1 MDVAPK
7 RTRFTIRVTLIT
19 SFVVACAFTA
29 LVAIGLQFVFSNNLA
44 KSSAQEKFQGIAAN
58 SSEQALLQEQS
69 ALGLARSLKHSF
81 GNRELSAV
89 HLSKQQLLAFSSL
102 LEGNPKVFSLFIGFA
117 NGDYLELSNLE
128 SARNLRQLWGAAPS
142 DRWVLLSISEQRGTR
157 GGTRGGTREQTLSYL
172 NSDLSIRHSEVHGS
186 KYNASTRPWFKL
198 ATRDKV
204 YKMPP
209 YLFNFVR
216 QPGSSYSIKSERGDV
231 FGTNILL
238 SSLAEY
244 MAIEG
249 HGQGAQAYMF
259 DDNGVLRAQRL
270 GKEEPII
277 APGATLSLSGD
288 EQRLL
293 QSIGTLR
300 VGVMDDYPPF
310 EYNLSGQ
317 PRGYGLEH
325 LQLIAAMLGLELE
338 LINGYSFP
346 ELIEQL
352 KQGQLD
358 MLLGLM
364 KTEQRLEFGAYAQP
378 YYLPEVVFAT
388 ANLDL
393 ATRPQLASL
402 ATKRIAAQRGYAITR
417 FLRQQLPQA
426 QFIEYKD
433 TLTAMRALERGEV
446 DAVFDLKV
454 VLQYIEKYFFID
466 TLHRSAEV
474 EEFKG
479 RTEFGLHHFVRQ
491 DLAELIPLID
501 KAQAE
506 LEPQIL
512 TALEQKWLRFD
523 GQDHQGTQ
531 ALTQVP
537 SPKILALAKDVNSH
551 NKLHSISLNGE
562 QHLIYV
568 SAITGLMKSNSR
580 EYLAFLVSERQA
592 FAQLNTYVRNAII
605 ITLAVLAL
613 VLLLITQLARAMA
626 SPIQRLI
633 EENQKISHRN
643 YNEVHYVSSHIEEI
657 HQLSQ
662 SLVNMSESIC
672 DFEAGQKELLDSF
685 IQLIAQAIDEK
696 SPYTGG
702 HCARVPELAL
712 MLAHHAHESQTQ
724 VFADFRFRSQEQW
737 REFEVAA
744 WLHDCGKIT
753 TPEHIVD
760 KGSKLECIYNR
771 IHELRMRFEVLLR
784 DAEISYLHALQA
796 APEDKKK
803 LASKWQGQRREIMD
817 DFEFIARCNIGG
829 EAMAEE
835 DIARLHKISERTWY
849 RTLSDRVGLSPAEQR
864 HMEDFAPFTPGFEAV
879 LSDKPEHIYK
889 RQRDI
894 AARDKGFGF
903 NMKVPENKQNL
914 GELTNLSITRG
925 TLTDEDRY
933 IINEHITTTIRMLE
947 TLPLPQELARVPE
960 YAGGHH
966 EKLDGKGYP
975 RGLRAEQMSI
985 PAKIMAIADIFEA
998 LTAND
1003 RPYKQAKTLSQAL
1016 KIMKRMVA
1024 DEHIDRDLFNL
1035 FLTENVYLA
1044 YAEQFLLPE
1053 QIDAIDIN
1061 DYLSD

>member
-1 MDVAPK
+1 MDVIPK

-19 SFVVACAFTA
+19 SFVLACAFTA

-44 KSSAQEKFQGIAAN
+44 KSSAQEKFQAIAAS
-58 SSEQALLQEQS
+58 SSEQALMQERS
-69 ALGLARSLKHSF
+69 AISLARTLKHSF
-81 GNRELSAV
+81 GDRQLSAEEP
-89 HLSKQQLLAFSSL
+89 SKQQLLALSSL

-128 SARNLRQLWGAAPS
+128 SALGLRQVWGAAPS
-142 DRWVLLSISEQRGTR
+142 DRWVLLRV
-157 GGTRGGTREQTLSYL
+157 REAADGRQQTITYL
-172 NSDLSIRHSEVHGS
+172 NSDLSTRHSESQGTQ
-186 KYNASTRPWFKL
+186 YNATSRPWFKE
-198 ATRDKV
+198 ATRESV
-204 YKMPP
+204 HKMPP
-209 YLFNFVR
+209 YMFSFVG
-216 QPGSSYSIKSERGDV
+216 QPGSSYSIKSEQGDV
-231 FGTNILL
+231 FGTTIIL
-238 SSLAEY
+238 SSLAQY
-244 MAIEG
+244 MAIDGYE
-249 HGQGAQAYMF
+249 QGAQAYMF
-259 DDNGVLRAQRL
+259 DGNGVLRAQRL
-270 GKEEPII
+270 GSEEPVI
-277 APGATLSLSGD
+277 APSEKMALTVD
-288 EQRLL
+288 ELAVL
-293 QSIGTLR
+293 DSIGTLR

-325 LQLIAAMLGLELE
+325 MQLIAAMLGLELQ

-346 ELIEQL
+346 ELIAQL
-352 KQGQLD
+352 QQGQID

-364 KTEQRLEFGAYAQP
+364 KTEQRQQFGTFAGP
-378 YYLPEVVFAT
+378 YYAPEVVFASNDPALAAQT
-388 ANLDL
+388 QLKALAN
-393 ATRPQLASL
+393 
-402 ATKRIAAQRGYAITR
+402 KRIAAQKGYAITR

-426 QFIEYKD
+426 EFIEYDD
-433 TLTAMRALERGEV
+433 TLAAMRALERGEV

-474 EEFKG
+474 EDFKG
-479 RTEFGLHHFVRQ
+479 RTEFGLHHFVRKEI
-491 DLAELIPLID
+491 APLIPLID
-501 KAQAE
+501 RAQTE
-506 LEPQIL
+506 LAPQL
-512 TALEQKWLRFD
+512 LMALKHKWLRFE
-523 GQDHQGTQ
+523 GRGSQGSN

-537 SPKILALAKDVNSH
+537 SPKILTLAKDANSH
-551 NKLHSISLNGE
+551 NKLHSITLDGE
-562 QHLIYV
+562 DYLIYV
-568 SAITGLMKSNSR
+568 TAIAGLINEDSR
-580 EYLAFLVSERQA
+580 EYLAFLVSEQEA
-592 FAQLNTYVRNAII
+592 FAQLNKYVRDAII
-605 ITLAVLAL
+605 VTLAVLGL
-613 VLLLITQLARAMA
+613 VLLLITQLARSMA

-657 HQLSQ
+657 HQLSK

-712 MLAHHAHESQTQ
+712 MLARHAHESQTE
-724 VFADFRFRSQEQW
+724 VFADFRFRSEEQW

-771 IHELRMRFEVLLR
+771 IHEVRMRFEVLLR
-784 DAEISYLHALQA
+784 DAEIEYLERLHHC
-796 APEDKKK
+796 PEDKEQ
-803 LASKWQGQRREIMD
+803 LLSSWQQQRADIID
-817 DFEFIARCNIGG
+817 DFEFIAHCNIGG

-835 DIARLHKISERTWY
+835 DIARLHRISERTWY

-879 LSDKPEHIYK
+879 LGNKPEHIYK

-947 TLPLPQELARVPE
+947 TLPLPQDLARVPE

-975 RGLRAEQMSI
+975 RGLRAEQMSL

-1003 RPYKQAKTLSQAL
+1003 RPYKEAKTLSQAL
-1016 KIMKRMVA
+1016 KIMTFMVA
-1024 DEHIDRDLFNL
+1024 DDHIDRHLFNL
-1035 FLTENVYLA
+1035 FLTEGVYLD
-1044 YAEQFLLPE
+1044 YAKQFLLAE
-1053 QIDAIDIN
+1053 QIDEIDIN
-1061 DYLSD
+1061 DYLAQ

>member
-1 MDVAPK
+1 MVATPK

-19 SFVVACAFTA
+19 SFVLACAFTA
-29 LVAIGLQFVFSNNLA
+29 LVAISLQFVFSNNLA
-44 KSSAQEKFQGIAAN
+44 KSSAQEKFQAIAA
-58 SSEQALLQEQS
+58 SSSKQAVLQERS
-69 ALGLARSLKHSF
+69 AISLARTLKYSF
-81 GNRELSAV
+81 GAHQLSAAAPTQ
-89 HLSKQQLLAFSSL
+89 QQLLAFSSL

-117 NGDYLELSNLE
+117 NGDYFELSNLE
-128 SARNLRQLWGAAPS
+128 ASPGLRQVWGAAPN
-142 DRWVLLSISEQRGTR
+142 DRWVLLRVTGEGEA
-157 GGTRGGTREQTLSYL
+157 REQTLAYL
-172 NSDLSIRHSEVHGS
+172 NSDLSTRYSEVQS
-186 KYNASTRPWFKL
+186 SQYNATTRPWFTE
-198 ATRDKV
+198 ATSESV
-204 YKMPP
+204 HKMPP
-209 YLFNFVR
+209 YMFSFVG
-216 QPGSSYSIKSERGDV
+216 QPGSSYSIKSEQGDV
-231 FGTNILL
+231 FGTTIIL
-238 SSLAEY
+238 SSLAQY
-244 MAIEG
+244 MAIDGYE
-249 HGQGAQAYMF
+249 QGAQAYMF
-259 DDNGVLRAQRL
+259 DGNGVLWAQRP
-270 GKEEPII
+270 GSEEPVI
-277 APGATLSLSGD
+277 APSEKMPLSVE
-288 EQRLL
+288 EQALL
-293 QSIGTLR
+293 DKIGTLR

-317 PRGYGLEH
+317 PRGYALEH
-325 LQLIAAMLGLELE
+325 MQLIAAMLGLELE

-352 KQGQLD
+352 QQGQID

-364 KTEQRLEFGAYAQP
+364 KTEQRQQFGTFAGP
-378 YYLPEVVFAT
+378 YYAPQVVFAT
-388 ANLDL
+388 DDP
-393 ATRPQLASL
+393 TLASQPRLHAL
-402 ATKRIAAQRGYAITR
+402 ASKRIAAQKGYAITE
-417 FLRQQLPQA
+417 FLRRQLPQSE
-426 QFIEYKD
+426 FIEYED
-433 TLTAMRALERGEV
+433 TLEAMRALERGEV
-446 DAVFDLKV
+446 DAVLDLKV

-474 EEFKG
+474 EDFKG
-479 RTEFGLHHFVRQ
+479 RTEFGLHHFMRK
-491 DLAELIPLID
+491 DLAPFIPLID
-501 KAQAE
+501 KAQDA
-506 LEPQIL
+506 LGPQL
-512 TALEQKWLRFD
+512 LLALDHKWLRF
-523 GQDHQGTQ
+523 QGDEKLG
-531 ALTQVP
+531 ANGLTQVP
-537 SPKILALAKDVNSH
+537 SQQILTLAKDASSH
-551 NKLHSISLNGE
+551 NRLHSITIDGE

-568 SAITGLMKSNSR
+568 TAIAGLMNNGSH
-580 EYLAFLVSERQA
+580 EYLAFLVSEQEA
-592 FAQLNTYVRNAII
+592 FAQLNKYVRDAII
-605 ITLAVLAL
+605 ITLAVLGL
-613 VLLLITQLARAMA
+613 VLLLITQLARSMA

-685 IQLIAQAIDEK
+685 IQLIAQTIDEK

-712 MLAHHAHESQTQ
+712 MLAHHAHESQSPA
-724 VFADFRFRSQEQW
+724 FADFRFSSKEQW

-771 IHELRMRFEVLLR
+771 IHEIRMRFEVLLR
-784 DAEISYLHALQA
+784 DAEITYLEALQHGA
-796 APEDKKK
+796 QDKEA
-803 LASKWQGQRREIMD
+803 LANKWQQERQAIMD

-864 HMEDFAPFTPGFEAV
+864 HVAGFAPFAPGFEAV
-879 LSDKPEHIYK
+879 LCDKPEHIYQ

-894 AARDKGFGF
+894 AARDQGFGF
-903 NMKVPENKQNL
+903 NMKVPENKHNL
-914 GELTNLSITRG
+914 GELINLSITRG
-925 TLTDEDRY
+925 TLSAEDRF
-933 IINEHITTTIRMLE
+933 IINEHITSTIRMLE
-947 TLPLPQELARVPE
+947 TLPLPPELARVPE

-975 RGLRAEQMSI
+975 RGLRGEQMSL

-1003 RPYKQAKTLSQAL
+1003 RPYKEAKTLSQAL
-1016 KIMKRMVA
+1016 KIMKMMVA

-1035 FLTENVYLA
+1035 FLSENLYLA

-1061 DYLSD
+1061 DYLCD